1 MRLLQT
7 LALAGLPLP
16 LLIWAV
22 RSGHYRRC
30 LAPFIAVSGIYVFT
44 CLGAGRVIYEPTL
57 YTDAY
62 FYTMLLV
69 ILGCYGAYAVLLG
82 AGPAVEVDYAGQ
94 TPERNL
100 GRTLIVFAVLWGY
113 STVILAL
120 YVSRHG
126 VPPLLAVLGG
136 SGPVDVYA
144 LRGEKTTSLAEGSHW
159 YTLGLQTVPYF
170 TFIYAYVRRSLERT
184 RAATLLFAVSA
195 VVAITF
201 ATSFANKD
209 VLLHLALFI
218 VLVKAC
224 LGRRGVRP
232 AQALLYAVLGLGSV
246 YLFLRLY
253 LLDRGS
259 LDVLRLFGGYLVDRL
274 LFVYAEAHAY
284 IVRIFPHEHAYF
296 DGRALANPGGLLPF
310 VPVELSQYLGYRVLG
325 HLANYS
331 APSFSYGYA
340 NFGLP
345 GLALTTGIMT
355 AQLVL
360 VQVVFRRLPRSPL
373 FLSMYVL
380 LAERMIRYGSESLQQ
395 VFAEE
400 VVLFLVLTALLHA
413 MLGELATAA
422 APETPAKTAP

>member
-1 MRLLQT
+1 VSLLQT

-30 LAPFIAVSGIYVFT
+30 LAPFVAVSGIYVFT
-44 CLGAGRVIYEPTL
+44 CLGAGRVISDPAL
-57 YTDAY
+57 YTDTY

-82 AGPAVEVDYAGQ
+82 AGRAVEVDYAGQ
-94 TPERNL
+94 TPERHL
-100 GRTLIVFAVLWGY
+100 GRTLIVFAVLWSY
-113 STVILAL
+113 STAILAL

-126 VPPLLAVLGG
+126 LPPLLTVLTGW
-136 SGPVDVYA
+136 GPMDVYA
-144 LRGEKTTSLAEGSHW
+144 VRGEKTTSLAEGSHW

-170 TFIYAYVRRSLERT
+170 TFIYAYVHRSLERT
-184 RAATLLFAVSA
+184 RAATLLFAVST
-195 VVAITF
+195 VLAIAF

-218 VLVKAC
+218 VLAQAC
-224 LGRRGVRP
+224 LGRRGIRP

-246 YLFLRLY
+246 FLFLRVY
-253 LLDRGS
+253 LLDRGA
-259 LDVLRLFGGYLVDRL
+259 LDVLHLFSGYLVDRL
-274 LFVYAEAHAY
+274 LFVYAEAHAH
-284 IVRIFPHEHAYF
+284 IVRIFPHEHAFF

-310 VPVELSQYLGYRVLG
+310 VPVELTQYLGYRVLG

-331 APSFSYGYA
+331 TPSFSNGYA

-345 GLALTTGIMT
+345 GLALVMGVMT

-360 VQVVFRRLPRSPL
+360 VQAIFRRLPRSPL
-373 FLSMYVL
+373 FLSIYVL

-400 VVLFLVLTALLHA
+400 VVLFLVLTVLLHA
-413 MLGELATAA
+413 LIRELATAA
-422 APETPAKTAP
+422 APEMPAGAAR